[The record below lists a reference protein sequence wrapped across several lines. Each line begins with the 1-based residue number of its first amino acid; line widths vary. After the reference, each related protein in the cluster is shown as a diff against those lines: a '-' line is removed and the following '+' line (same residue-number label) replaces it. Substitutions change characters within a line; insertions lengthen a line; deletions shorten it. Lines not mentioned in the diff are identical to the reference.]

1 MAKDFLDRLGRTLKE
16 GARVVARESEE
27 LARVAKLRLDIA
39 GLAGKR
45 DDLWEQIGK
54 TIYTQYEEGRE
65 VPAEVMDLCR
75 RAQEISEK
83 IKAKEAEIAALRA
96 QEEKA
101 PTGQAD
107 APEAGGGAEVVGRSV
122 EVAGHCPQCGAP
134 VESDDRFCRHCGAAL
149 K

>member
-1 MAKDFLDRLGRTLKE
+1 MGRDFLDKLGRTLKQ

-27 LARVAKLRLDIA
+27 LARVAKLKLDIA

-54 TIYTQYEEGRE
+54 AICARFEEGRE
-65 VPAEVMDLCR
+65 VPAEVVDLCR
-75 RAQEISEK
+75 QAQEIGER
-83 IKAKEAEIAALRA
+83 IKEKEAEIAALRA

-101 PTGQAD
+101 GGQAE
-107 APEAGGGAEVVGRSV
+107 AAGGEAPQGEPARAQA
-122 EVAGHCPQCGAP
+122 AGQCPRCGAA
-134 VESDDRFCRHCGAAL
+134 VEPDDRFCRQCGAAL